1 MDNIVAW
8 HKRCVML
15 VSRGWKRKER
25 AVVRSLRLARA
36 GGVVAMAAIVAVGS
50 GALIWQAGAAGAVG
64 AVRCD
69 SPARR
74 ERCCRRRRRR
84 RCSIWCQHGV
94 LEFRPWEPLNTL
106 EPPPYPASCVPGSQ
120 TIIAVFPAACSTRVA
135 WHHRKNIRALSG
147 QRHHVTGPH
156 PPRPS
161 WQRTATAH
169 PPSTSYLH
177 LRSAKIAAYCL
188 PAAHSYT

>member
-1 MDNIVAW
+1 ME
-8 HKRCVML
+8 K
-15 VSRGWKRKER
+15 K
-25 AVVRSLRLARA
+25 RA
-36 GGVVAMAAIVAVGS
+36 GCCSLASSRPRRGGRGMVAVGS
-50 GALIWQAGAAGAVG
+50 RALIWLAGAAGAVRAVR

-74 ERCCRRRRRR
+74 ERCCCCC
-84 RCSIWCQHGV
+84 CSIWCQHGV
-94 LEFRPWEPLNTL
+94 LEFRPREPFNTL

>member
-1 MDNIVAW
+1 MQ
-8 HKRCVML
+8 K
-15 VSRGWKRKER
+15 K
-25 AVVRSLRLARA
+25 RA
-36 GGVVAMAAIVAVGS
+36 GCCSLASSRPRRGGRGHGGHHGRGFSGS
-50 GALIWQAGAAGAVG
+50 DLAGAASAVRAVR

-74 ERCCRRRRRR
+74 ERCCRRRRRCCC
-84 RCSIWCQHGV
+84 CSIWCRHGV
-94 LEFRPWEPLNTL
+94 LEFRPREPLNTL